1 MDNQGISYMRAQFV
15 FGEVWVGLRR
25 NLTMTVA
32 LIVVVAISL
41 SLLGTGLLF
50 VKQVDH
56 TRSLWQSK
64 VQLSIY
70 LCDNN
75 PLSPQC
81 TKNGPAT
88 PQQIDQIK
96 RTLLGMT
103 SQVTGVTFK
112 SQETNLKQFRKE
124 FAYDP
129 VFVNSVV
136 PGDIPASFQV
146 KLKNAQADAGPVTAA
161 VTGMQGVDSVG
172 DDSSILNN
180 FYRLLDGAR
189 NAVIVVAIILIVAAI
204 LLVANTIRLSAF
216 NRRRETAIMRLVG
229 ASNFYVQLPFL
240 VEGMIAGLFGW
251 LIAVGLLWGAKA
263 GLDGLQNYFP
273 FHAQLS
279 ISDLVEVVL
288 VTMVIGLVLCG
299 MTSFLTLR
307 RYLRV

>member
-1 MDNQGISYMRAQFV
+1 MRAQFV

-32 LIVVVAISL
+32 LVVVVAISL

-50 VKQVDH
+50 VKQVNH

-64 VQLSIY
+64 VELSIY

-81 TKNGPAT
+81 TKNGSAT
-88 PQQIDQIK
+88 PTQTAQIAA
-96 RTLLGMT
+96 TLHKLP
-103 SQVTGVTFK
+103 QVVAVTY
-112 SQETNLKQFRKE
+112 QTQAENLKQFKKE
-124 FAYDP
+124 FAYDK
-129 VFVNSVV
+129 VFINSVL

-146 KLKNAQADAGPVTAA
+146 KLKNAQIDAVPVTAA
-161 VTGMQGVDSVG
+161 VTGMPGVDSVG
-172 DDSSILNN
+172 DDSSILTN

-189 NAVIVVAIILIVAAI
+189 NAVMVVAIILIVAAI

-251 LIAVGLLWGAKA
+251 LVAVGLLAGAKA

-279 ISDLVEVVL
+279 MADLLEVVL
-288 VTMVIGLVLCG
+288 VTMIIGLLLCG
-299 MTSFLTLR
+299 ATSFLTLR

>member
-1 MDNQGISYMRAQFV
+1 MRAQFV
-15 FGEVWVGLRR
+15 FGEVWIGLRR

-50 VKQVDH
+50 VKQVNH
-56 TRSLWQSK
+56 TRALWQSK
-64 VQLSIY
+64 VELSIY

-88 PQQIDQIK
+88 TAQTAQIK
-96 RTLLGMT
+96 QTLRKLP
-103 SQVTGVTFK
+103 QVVGVTFQ
-112 SQETNLKQFRKE
+112 SQEANLRQFRKE
-124 FAYDP
+124 FAYDS
-129 VFVNSVV
+129 VFIDSVL

-146 KLKNAQADAGPVTAA
+146 KLKNAQTDAGPVTAA
-161 VTGMQGVDSVG
+161 VTGMPGVDSVG
-172 DDSSILNN
+172 DDSSILQN
-180 FYRLLDGAR
+180 FYKLLDGAR
-189 NAVIVVAIILIVAAI
+189 NAVIVVAIILIIAAI
-204 LLVANTIRLSAF
+204 MLVANTIRLSAF

-251 LIAVGLLWGAKA
+251 LVAVGLLAGAKA

-279 ISDLVEVVL
+279 VGDLVEVVV
-288 VTMVIGLVLCG
+288 VTMLIGLLLCG
-299 MTSFLTLR
+299 TTSFLTLR